1 MKDLK
6 PFVLSKFR
14 VEDDRLLQESLKH
27 SRECI
32 ELLIESGANSAMNY
46 YNRSYQNIVKDKQKS
61 KLAKL
66 LEEKAAANDVNKEYN
81 Y

>member
-32 ELLIESGANSAMNY
+32 ELLIENGANSAMNF
-46 YNRSYQNIVKDKQKS
+46 YNRGYQTILKDKQKN
-61 KLAKL
+61 KVAKL
-66 LEEKAAANDVNKEYN
+66 NEDKTASYTNKEYN
-81 Y
+81 N

>member
-32 ELLIESGANSAMNY
+32 ELLIENGANTAMNF
-46 YNRSYQNIVKDKQKS
+46 YNRSYQAIVKDKQKS

-66 LEEKAAANDVNKEYN
+66 IEENATSNDKSKEYN

>member
-32 ELLIESGANSAMNY
+32 ELLIESGANTAMNF
-46 YNRSYQNIVKDKQKS
+46 YNRSYQAIVKDKQKS

-66 LEEKAAANDVNKEYN
+66 IEENATSNDKSKEYN